1 MMQAAQA
8 MAAGDESARSE
19 IETLDGV
26 GKALV
31 DALISFFAVAEN
43 CAAVTGLIEA
53 GVKPM
58 PPEAVP
64 RIRRLPEKPLSLPA
78 RWKK

>member
-1 MMQAAQA
+1 

-43 CAAVTGLIEA
+43 CTAVTGDLA
-53 GVKPM
+53 GVNHAAGRNCHGAVAGKP
-58 PPEAVP
+58 VFTGT
-64 RIRRLPEKPLSLPA
+64 LEKMTRAGKSA
-78 RWKK
+78 G